1 MDSQHDPHVG
11 ATQYGVP
18 MATDATRLAGRY
30 QLTERIGAGGMGE
43 VWRATDELLGRTV
56 AIKLILPDLLDE
68 PGFLRRFLAEARA
81 MASVRHPGVV
91 AIHDFHGDDAGA
103 YLVMEY
109 VEGDPLS
116 RVLSRSG
123 RLSAERTMDLLRQA
137 ALALQAVHDRGIVH
151 RDVKPA
157 NLMVR
162 PDSTIAV
169 ADFGIALG
177 TAHTALTNSGA
188 VLGTPAYLA
197 PEQVLGQAASPRSDV
212 YALGV
217 VGYECLTG
225 RRPFVGDNPYAVAM
239 QRVGHPPPPLDAD
252 VPPAAARVIERAM
265 QPDPSLRWPSAAEF
279 AAAAH
284 TAGVGRMP
292 AGLGRAPVSSGRKR
306 PSARVAVIAAALAL
320 AIATGVAGWLAW
332 PHGKGDGGPGGAGQD
347 GARGQIPNGYV
358 TCGDALCPTA
368 PMCWRGLVQNGDKG
382 LTPGVSD
389 CADPHYW
396 ETFVAAVLPADA
408 TTDKDLTTLMSRPDI
423 AALCSTDALAA
434 HSRDPA
440 ATDEWRREAWPI
452 PADAYTVLVHCL
464 AGSPDGESPGS
475 AFTPG
480 G

>member
-1 MDSQHDPHVG
+1 V
-11 ATQYGVP
+11 
-18 MATDATRLAGRY
+18 ATDATRLAGRY

-103 YLVMEY
+103 YLVMEF

-123 RLSAERTMDLLRQA
+123 RLGAERTMDLLRQA

-162 PDSTIAV
+162 PDGTIAV

-239 QRVGHPPPPLDAD
+239 QRVGQPPPPIDRD
-252 VPPAAARVIERAM
+252 VPAAAARVIERAM

-279 AAAAH
+279 ATAAQMAGAGLMPTDVSPLSTQRRRPRTLLIVVAAA
-284 TAGVGRMP
+284 V
-292 AGLGRAPVSSGRKR
+292 
-306 PSARVAVIAAALAL
+306 ALAV
-320 AIATGVAGWLAW
+320 ATGVAGWLAW
-332 PHGKGDGGPGGAGQD
+332 PDGPGNGGSSGSQSGGQSGAKGQL
-347 GARGQIPNGYV
+347 PKGYV
-358 TCGDALCPTA
+358 ACDDALCPTA
-368 PMCWRGLVQNGDKG
+368 PMCWRGLVQVGDKG
-382 LTPGVSD
+382 APPGVSE
-389 CADPHYW
+389 CAEPHYW
-396 ETFVAAVLPADA
+396 ETFLAATLPADA
-408 TTDKDLTTLMSRPDI
+408 STDKDLSTLMKRPDI
-423 AALCSTDALAA
+423 AALCSADALAA
-434 HSRDPA
+434 RSRDPA
-440 ATDEWRREAWPI
+440 ATKGWRREAWPI
-452 PADAYTVLVHCL
+452 QADAYTVLVHCL

-475 AFTPG
+475 AFKPG

>member
-1 MDSQHDPHVG
+1 V
-11 ATQYGVP
+11 
-18 MATDATRLAGRY
+18 AGH
-30 QLTERIGAGGMGE
+30 
-43 VWRATDELLGRTV
+43 DELLGRTV

-91 AIHDFHGDDAGA
+91 AIHDFHGDDASA

-162 PDSTIAV
+162 PDGTIAV

-225 RRPFVGDNPYAVAM
+225 RAPSWATTPTPSPCSGGPTAATDRPGRAGGSGPRDRA
-239 QRVGHPPPPLDAD
+239 RD
-252 VPPAAARVIERAM
+252 AAR
-265 QPDPSLRWPSAAEF
+265 S
-279 AAAAH
+279 
-284 TAGVGRMP
+284 
-292 AGLGRAPVSSGRKR
+292 
-306 PSARVAVIAAALAL
+306 
-320 AIATGVAGWLAW
+320 
-332 PHGKGDGGPGGAGQD
+332 
-347 GARGQIPNGYV
+347 
-358 TCGDALCPTA
+358 
-368 PMCWRGLVQNGDKG
+368 
-382 LTPGVSD
+382 
-389 CADPHYW
+389 
-396 ETFVAAVLPADA
+396 VAAVAVRGASSPRRR
-408 TTDKDLTTLMSRPDI
+408 TT
-423 AALCSTDALAA
+423 AG
-434 HSRDPA
+434 
-440 ATDEWRREAWPI
+440 RR
-452 PADAYTVLVHCL
+452 V
-464 AGSPDGESPGS
+464 
-475 AFTPG
+475 
-480 G
+480 

>member
-1 MDSQHDPHVG
+1 
-11 ATQYGVP
+11 
-18 MATDATRLAGRY
+18 
-30 QLTERIGAGGMGE
+30 
-43 VWRATDELLGRTV
+43 V

-123 RLSAERTMDLLRQA
+123 RLGAERTMDLLRQA

-162 PDSTIAV
+162 LDGTIAV

-225 RRPFVGDNPYAVAM
+225 RRPFVGDNPFAVAM
-239 QRVGHPPPPLDAD
+239 QRVGHPPPPLDPD

-279 AAAAH
+279 ATAAHAAA
-284 TAGVGRMP
+284 AGRMPAGAGRMPVGVGRMP
-292 AGLGRAPVSSGRKR
+292 AGAGRARAGRPRADRGRKR
-306 PSARVAVIAAALAL
+306 PGVRVAVIAAALVL
-320 AIATGVAGWLAW
+320 AVATGVAGWLAW
-332 PHGKGDGGPGGAGQD
+332 PDDTGGGRPGGAGQG
-347 GARGQIPNGYV
+347 GAKGQLPSGFV
-358 TCGDALCPTA
+358 ACGDALCPTA

-382 LTPGVSD
+382 LPPGVSD
-389 CADPHYW
+389 CAEPHYW
-396 ETFVAAVLPADA
+396 ETFVAGSLPADA
-408 TTDKDLTTLMSRPDI
+408 TTDRDLTTLMSRPDV
-423 AALCSTDALAA
+423 AALCSADALAA

-440 ATDEWRREAWPI
+440 ATAEWRREAWPI
-452 PADAYTVLVHCL
+452 PANAYTVLVHCL

-475 AFTPG
+475 AVKPG